1 MVTATSSSTSTA
13 TSNISS
19 GTPTGNAAA
28 KSAAAKL
35 VSSLGSGSGVDV
47 NSLANSLVEA
57 EKAPRQ
63 SEINAKVAK
72 AEGGISGYAAIKF
85 VLGDLQTAFSNLKN
99 QSSFNT
105 LVTQNSQP
113 SAVNVTTTAT
123 ATTGSHTIAVTQ
135 LAQQQRSI
143 SADNVPGFATP
154 LSQVN
159 GGAAFSLVLKNSI
172 DPTPTKVFGLGNN
185 APSTS
190 TITFKAMNK
199 GDTVTVNGLT
209 LTANKSLSASEVGE
223 LYDQLDTTTVAA
235 VAAGG
240 VEASAINSDALATYG
255 TFSGKFATGYSSGV
269 NNNGVLTLTSTA
281 NNAADIATPTG
292 SQFAN
297 NIAIAADATTPAGI
311 VAAINSANLGVTA
324 QLINTGNIATPYR
337 IMVTGSTGASNAF
350 ALTSLK
356 TGGGE
361 VSGISFGKTLQT
373 AQDASFNVDGM
384 AMTSSKNTIT
394 DAIAGTTLNL
404 TATTTPGVPANLVF
418 SRDASSV
425 SSKLDALVSAYNDAN
440 TMLGVVSDPKSTVD
454 TYGATLVGNSIV
466 STVRSQIRQMITS
479 NSTTPAGGLTALRD
493 IGFSID
499 QKGVLSIDKTKL
511 DNALQTNYDNVVTL
525 VTGNRENQS
534 KYSVLPSGAAGE
546 AVKKLTAM
554 LDPTAA
560 LTTHS
565 TNLTTKIT
573 DYKKKLADLDTRMT
587 ALLAR
592 YNKQFANMDSLVG
605 QSKSLQTSLKSTF
618 DGMMATYT
626 NK

>member
-1 MVTATSSSTSTA
+1 MVTATSTSTSTA
-13 TSNISS
+13 TTNISS

-63 SEINAKVAK
+63 TEINTKVAK

-123 ATTGSHTIAVTQ
+123 ATTGSHTIAISQ

-172 DPTPTKVFGLGNN
+172 DPTPTKVFSLGNN

-199 GDTVTVNGLT
+199 GDTVTVNGMT

-223 LYDQLDTTTVAA
+223 LYDQLDTTTAAA

-350 ALTSLK
+350 SLTSLK

-373 AQDASFNVDGM
+373 AQDATFNVDGM
-384 AMTSSKNTIT
+384 AMTSSKNTVT

-418 SRDASSV
+418 SRDTSSV
-425 SSKLDALVSAYNDAN
+425 SSKLDALVTAYNDAN

-466 STVRSQIRQMITS
+466 STVRNQIRQMITS
-479 NSTTPAGGLTALRD
+479 NSTTPSGGLTALRD

-511 DNALQTNYDNVVTL
+511 DKALQTNYDNVVTL

-534 KYSVLPSGAAGE
+534 KYSVLPSGTAGE

-560 LTTHS
+560 LTTQS

-573 DYKKKLADLDTRMT
+573 DYKKQLADLDTRMT

-592 YNKQFANMDSLVG
+592 YNKQFASMDSLVG

>member
-1 MVTATSSSTSTA
+1 MVTATTSTTSTA
-13 TSNISS
+13 ATTASA
-19 GTPTGNAAA
+19 TPTGNEAA

-47 NSLANSLVEA
+47 NSLATSLVEA

-63 SEINAKVAK
+63 AELNTKVTK

-85 VLGDLQTAFSNLKN
+85 VLGDLQTAFTNLKN

-105 LVTQNSQP
+105 LVPQNSQP
-113 SAVNVTTTAT
+113 SAINVTTTTT
-123 ATTGSHTIAVTQ
+123 ATTGSHSIAVTQ

-172 DPTPTKVFGLGNN
+172 DPTPTKVYVQGS
-185 APSTS
+185 PSTS

-223 LYDQLDTTTVAA
+223 MFDQLNTT
-235 VAAGG
+235 AGNID
-240 VEASAINSDALATYG
+240 ASAINSDALAVYG
-255 TFSGKFATGYSSGV
+255 TFSGSFAAGYSSGV

-297 NIAIAADATTPAGI
+297 TVAVAADATTPAGI

-350 ALTSLK
+350 SLTSLSANN
-356 TGGGE
+356 TE
-361 VSGISFGKTLQT
+361 VAGISFGKKLQS
-373 AQDASFNVDGM
+373 AQDAVFNVDGM
-384 AMTSSKNTIT
+384 AMTSSKNTVT
-394 DAIAGTTLNL
+394 DAIAGTTLNF
-404 TATTTPGVPANLVF
+404 TSTTTAGVPASLVF
-418 SRDASSV
+418 SRDTSSV
-425 SSKLDALVSAYNDAN
+425 STKLDALVTAYNDAN
-440 TMLGVVSDPKSTVD
+440 TMLGVVSDPKSTVE

-466 STVRSQIRQMITS
+466 NTVRSQIRSMITS
-479 NSTTPAGGLTALRD
+479 NSTTPSGGLTALRD
-493 IGFSID
+493 IGFTID

-511 DNALQTNYDNVVTL
+511 DSALQNNFDNVVTL

-546 AVKKLTAM
+546 AVKKLTTL
-554 LDPTAA
+554 LDPSGA
-560 LTTHS
+560 LTTQS
-565 TNLTTKIT
+565 TNLTNKIT
-573 DYKKKLADLDTRMT
+573 DYKKQLADLDTRMT

-592 YNKQFANMDSLVG
+592 YNKQFATMDSLVG

-626 NK
+626 NQ

>member
-1 MVTATSSSTSTA
+1 
-13 TSNISS
+13 
-19 GTPTGNAAA
+19 
-28 KSAAAKL
+28 
-35 VSSLGSGSGVDV
+35 
-47 NSLANSLVEA
+47 
-57 EKAPRQ
+57 
-63 SEINAKVAK
+63 
-72 AEGGISGYAAIKF
+72 
-85 VLGDLQTAFSNLKN
+85 
-99 QSSFNT
+99 
-105 LVTQNSQP
+105 
-113 SAVNVTTTAT
+113 
-123 ATTGSHTIAVTQ
+123 
-135 LAQQQRSI
+135 
-143 SADNVPGFATP
+143 
-154 LSQVN
+154 
-159 GGAAFSLVLKNSI
+159 
-172 DPTPTKVFGLGNN
+172 
-185 APSTS
+185 
-190 TITFKAMNK
+190 MNK
-199 GDTVTVNGLT
+199 GDTVTVNGMT

-223 LYDQLDTTTVAA
+223 LYDQLDTTTAAA

-297 NIAIAADATTPAGI
+297 NIAIAAEATTPAGI

-350 ALTSLK
+350 SLTSLK

-373 AQDASFNVDGM
+373 AQDATFNVDGM

-418 SRDASSV
+418 SRDTSSV
-425 SSKLDALVSAYNDAN
+425 SSKLDALVTAYNDAN
-440 TMLGVVSDPKSTVD
+440 TMLGVVSDPKSTVE

-511 DNALQTNYDNVVTL
+511 DNALKTNYENVVTL

-534 KYSVLPSGAAGE
+534 KYSVLPSGTAGE

-560 LTTHS
+560 LTTQT
-565 TNLTTKIT
+565 TNLTTKIS
-573 DYKKKLADLDTRMT
+573 DYKKQLADLDTRMT
-587 ALLAR
+587 SLLAR

-605 QSKSLQTSLKSTF
+605 KSKSLQTSLKSTF

>member
-1 MVTATSSSTSTA
+1 MVTATTST
-13 TSNISS
+13 TSTTAASTV
-19 GTPTGNAAA
+19 GTPTGNSAA

-35 VSSLGSGSGVDV
+35 ITSLGSGSGVDV
-47 NSLANSLVEA
+47 SSLATSLVEA

-63 SEINAKVAK
+63 AELNTKVTK

-85 VLGDLQTAFSNLKN
+85 VLGDLQTAFTNLKN

-105 LVTQNSQP
+105 LVPQNSQP
-113 SAVNVTTTAT
+113 AAINITTTAS
-123 ATTGSHTIAVTQ
+123 ATTGSHTVAVTQ

-159 GGAAFSLVLKNSI
+159 GGAAFSLVLKNSV
-172 DPTPTKVFGLGNN
+172 DPTPSSVFVMGNN

-190 TITFKAMNK
+190 TLTFKAMNK
-199 GDTVTVNGLT
+199 GDSVTVNGLT

-223 LYDQLDTTTVAA
+223 MFDQLDTTTAAA

-240 VEASAINSDALATYG
+240 VEASTINSDALATYG

-269 NNNGVLTLTSTA
+269 NNSGVLTLTSTA
-281 NNAADIATPTG
+281 NDEADIAAPTG
-292 SQFAN
+292 SQYAN
-297 NIAIAADATTPAGI
+297 TIAISADATTPAGI
-311 VAAINSANLGVTA
+311 VAAINSANLGLTA

-337 IMVTGSTGASNAF
+337 IMVTGSTGASNSF
-350 ALTSLK
+350 SLTSL
-356 TGGGE
+356 TAGNTE
-361 VSGISFGKTLQT
+361 VEGVSFGKKLQS
-373 AQDASFNVDGM
+373 AQDAVFNVDGM
-384 AMTSSKNTIT
+384 AMTSSKNTVT
-394 DAIAGTTLNL
+394 DAIAGTTLNF
-404 TATTTPGVPANLVF
+404 TSTTTAGVPASLIF
-418 SRDASSV
+418 SRDTSSV
-425 SSKLDALVSAYNDAN
+425 TSKLDALVTAFNDAN
-440 TMLGVVSDPKSTVD
+440 TMLGVVSDPKSTVE

-466 STVRSQIRQMITS
+466 SSVKSQIRSMITS
-479 NSTTPAGGLTALRD
+479 NSTTPAGGMTALRD
-493 IGFSID
+493 IGFTID

-511 DNALQTNYDNVVTL
+511 DSALQNNFDNVVTL

-534 KYSVLPSGAAGE
+534 KFSVLPSGAAGE
-546 AVKKLTAM
+546 AVKKLATL
-554 LDPTAA
+554 LDPNSA
-560 LTTHS
+560 LTTQS
-565 TNLTTKIT
+565 TNLTNKIT
-573 DYKKKLADLDTRMT
+573 DYKKQLADLDTRMT

-592 YNKQFANMDSLVG
+592 YNKQFATMDSLVG